1 MRNLKSE
8 SGKMSVGLIVG
19 IFVVLFLLYEG
30 KQFGPLLVAQFQFQD
45 SVIEA
50 AKFSRAKEATAVQNE
65 VFQRA
70 NELHLPI
77 TKDMIK
83 VTRQP
88 TNTRIQV
95 SYELKTE
102 WAPGKVYKWKVNVD
116 EESMLF

>member
-1 MRNLKSE
+1 MRNLKSD
-8 SGKMSVGLIVG
+8 SGKMSLGLIVV
-19 IFVVLFLLYEG
+19 IFVGLFLAYEG
-30 KQFGPLLVAQFQFQD
+30 KQFGPLLIAQFQFQD
-45 SVIEA
+45 SVMEA
-50 AKFSRAKEATAVQNE
+50 AKFSRAKEATSVQNE
-65 VFQRA
+65 VLQRA

-77 TKDMIK
+77 TKEMIK

-88 TNTRIQV
+88 THTRIQV